1 MTITNFLKE
10 HQLSDIAALDTQKLV
25 EVEDS
30 SSVGEAFHA
39 LVSHSL
45 HCVPVKSG
53 EKYVGLLDIK
63 DFVTYLIRL
72 CKGGE
77 VYDEAGKLSD
87 LSHQNPFRSLPA
99 HGTVLDAFQLFAK
112 HANEK
117 PYSLQRI
124 PLIGPDGKVCK
135 MLSQSTL
142 VEWFYKQEAKC
153 SSFFS
158 QSVLDLHCGAQS
170 GLRVKA
176 SDKLRDAFEKIISH
190 NFHGCPVENEVG
202 DIVGNLSLTDVQF
215 SVQKNLKYF
224 EERTVQEFL
233 TDFNIASAPIYC
245 EEGASVLDA
254 MKLLVEHKVHR
265 IYVAKKEG
273 KVGVVTFTDIIDT
286 ILIGSFTE
294 ILSAMP
300 VG

>member
-99 HGTVLDAFQLFAK
+99 HGTVLDVCFLLFTKSSLFPLPSFFLIEKTHRRSNCLRNMQMRNPTASNVFLSLALMERFAK
-112 HANEK
+112 CCHNQHWWNGFTSKRRNAL
-117 PYSLQRI
+117 P
-124 PLIGPDGKVCK
+124 
-135 MLSQSTL
+135 
-142 VEWFYKQEAKC
+142 
-153 SSFFS
+153 SF
-158 QSVLDLHCGAQS
+158 
-170 GLRVKA
+170 LRV
-176 SDKLRDAFEKIISH
+176 
-190 NFHGCPVENEVG
+190 C
-202 DIVGNLSLTDVQF
+202 
-215 SVQKNLKYF
+215 
-224 EERTVQEFL
+224 
-233 TDFNIASAPIYC
+233 
-245 EEGASVLDA
+245 
-254 MKLLVEHKVHR
+254 
-265 IYVAKKEG
+265 
-273 KVGVVTFTDIIDT
+273 
-286 ILIGSFTE
+286 
-294 ILSAMP
+294 
-300 VG
+300 